1 MRNEIK
7 VEFSNKEILN
17 TLIQKSYF
25 EGGQMGRLL
34 GQKNFIE
41 LTPQVDDVVY
51 TVAKGLHNAT
61 IKLTNSEL
69 IDGTFRFIIED
80 INDEIKLIPI
90 SMFCIVD
97 ENEKYSF
104 Y

>member
-1 MRNEIK
+1 MKNEIK
-7 VEFSNKEILN
+7 VEFGNKEILEN
-17 TLIQKSYF
+17 LIKKSYF
-25 EGGQMGRLL
+25 EGGQMGRLM

-41 LTPQVDDVVY
+41 LTPQVDDVVH

-69 IDGTFRFIIED
+69 IDGAFRFIIED

-97 ENEKYSF
+97 ENQKYSF

>member
-1 MRNEIK
+1 MKNEIK
-7 VEFSNKEILN
+7 VEFGNKEILEN
-17 TLIQKSYF
+17 LIKKSYF

-34 GQKNFIE
+34 GQKNFIQ

-51 TVAKGLHNAT
+51 TVTKGLHNAT

-69 IDGTFRFIIED
+69 IDGTLRFIIED

-97 ENEKYSF
+97 ENQKYSF

>member
-7 VEFSNKEILN
+7 VEFGNKETLN
-17 TLIQKSYF
+17 TLIQKAYF

-34 GQKNFIE
+34 GQKNFID
-41 LTPQVDDVVY
+41 LTPRVDEVVY

-69 IDGTFRFIIED
+69 IDGSLRFIVED
-80 INDEIKLIPI
+80 INGSVKLIPI

-97 ENEKYSF
+97 ENQKYSF

>member
-1 MRNEIK
+1 MKNEIK
-7 VEFSNKEILN
+7 VEFGNKEILEK
-17 TLIQKSYF
+17 LIKKSYF

-34 GQKNFIE
+34 GQKNFIQ

-69 IDGTFRFIIED
+69 IDGTFRFIVED
-80 INDEIKLIPI
+80 VDDSVKLIPI

-97 ENEKYSF
+97 ENQKYSF

>member
-61 IKLTNSEL
+61 IKITNSEL

>member
-7 VEFSNKEILN
+7 IEFSNKEILN

-25 EGGQMGRLL
+25 NDGQMGRLM

-41 LTPQVDDVVY
+41 LTPQVDDVVH

-61 IKLTNSEL
+61 IKITNSEL

-90 SMFCIVD
+90 
-97 ENEKYSF
+97 
-104 Y
+104 

>member
-1 MRNEIK
+1 MKNEIK
-7 VEFSNKEILN
+7 VEFSNKEVLEN
-17 TLIQKSYF
+17 LIKKSYF
-25 EGGQMGRLL
+25 EEGQMGRLL

-41 LTPQVDDVVY
+41 LTPQIDDVVY

-61 IKLTNSEL
+61 IKLTNSEI

-80 INDEIKLIPI
+80 KNDSIKLIPI
-90 SMFCIVD
+90 SMFCVVD
-97 ENEKYSF
+97 ENQKYSF

>member
-1 MRNEIK
+1 MKNELK
-7 VEFSNKEILN
+7 VEFSNKEILKN
-17 TLIQKSYF
+17 LIQKSYF
-25 EGGQMGRLL
+25 EEGQMGRLL
-34 GQKNFIE
+34 GKNNFIE

-69 IDGTFRFIIED
+69 IDGTFRFIVED
-80 INDEIKLIPI
+80 QNDQVKLIPI
-90 SMFCIVD
+90 SMFCVI
-97 ENEKYSF
+97 ENEIYSF

>member
-1 MRNEIK
+1 MKNEIK

-17 TLIQKSYF
+17 NLIKKSYF

-51 TVAKGLHNAT
+51 TVTKGLHNAT

-69 IDGTFRFIIED
+69 IDGTLRFIIED

-97 ENEKYSF
+97 ENQKYSF

>member
-1 MRNEIK
+1 MKNEIK
-7 VEFSNKEILN
+7 VEFSNKEILHS
-17 TLIQKSYF
+17 LIQKSYF
-25 EGGQMGRLL
+25 EEGQMGRLL
-34 GQKNFIE
+34 GQKNLIE

-61 IKLTNSEL
+61 IKLTNSEI
-69 IDGTFRFIIED
+69 IDGTFRFIVED
-80 INDEIKLIPI
+80 INDSVKLIPI

-97 ENEKYSF
+97 ENQKYSF

>member
-1 MRNEIK
+1 MKNEIK
-7 VEFSNKEILN
+7 VEFGNKEILEN
-17 TLIQKSYF
+17 LIKKSYF

-34 GQKNFIE
+34 GQKNFIQ

-69 IDGTFRFIIED
+69 IDGTFRFIVED
-80 INDEIKLIPI
+80 VDDSVKLIPI
-90 SMFCIVD
+90 SKFCIVD
-97 ENEKYSF
+97 ENQKYSF

>member
-1 MRNEIK
+1 MKNEIK
-7 VEFSNKEILN
+7 VEFGNKEILEN
-17 TLIQKSYF
+17 LIKKSYF

-34 GQKNFIE
+34 GQKNFID

-69 IDGTFRFIIED
+69 IDGTFRFIVED
-80 INDEIKLIPI
+80 INDSVKLIPI

-97 ENEKYSF
+97 ENQKYSF

>member
-25 EGGQMGRLL
+25 NDGQMGRLM

-41 LTPQVDDVVY
+41 LTPQVDDVVH

>member
-1 MRNEIK
+1 MKNELK
-7 VEFSNKEILN
+7 VEFSNKEILKN
-17 TLIQKSYF
+17 LIQKSYF
-25 EGGQMGRLL
+25 EEGQKGRLI
-34 GQKNFIE
+34 GQNNFIE
-41 LTPQVDDVVY
+41 VDPQVDDVVY

-69 IDGTFRFIIED
+69 IDGTFRFIVED
-80 INDEIKLIPI
+80 QNDSVKLIPI
-90 SMFCIVD
+90 SMYCVID

>member
-1 MRNEIK
+1 MKNEIK
-7 VEFSNKEILN
+7 VEFSNKEILEN
-17 TLIQKSYF
+17 LIKKSYF

-34 GQKNFIE
+34 GQKNFID

-69 IDGTFRFIIED
+69 IDGTFRFIVED
-80 INDEIKLIPI
+80 INDSVKLIPI
-90 SMFCIVD
+90 SMFCIGD
-97 ENEKYSF
+97 ENQKYSF

>member
-7 VEFSNKEILN
+7 IEFSNKEILN

-25 EGGQMGRLL
+25 NDGQMGRLM

-41 LTPQVDDVVY
+41 LTPQVDDVVH

-61 IKLTNSEL
+61 IKITNSEL

>member
-1 MRNEIK
+1 MKNEIK

-17 TLIQKSYF
+17 NLIKKSYF

-69 IDGTFRFIIED
+69 IDGTLRFIIED

-97 ENEKYSF
+97 ENQKYSF

>member
-1 MRNEIK
+1 MKNELK
-7 VEFSNKEILN
+7 VEFSNKEILKN
-17 TLIQKSYF
+17 LIQKSYF
-25 EGGQMGRLL
+25 EEGQMGRLL
-34 GQKNFIE
+34 GKNNFIE

-69 IDGTFRFIIED
+69 IDGTFRFIVED
-80 INDEIKLIPI
+80 QNDSLKLIPI
-90 SMFCIVD
+90 SMFCVI
-97 ENEKYSF
+97 ENERYSF

>member
-1 MRNEIK
+1 MKNEIK

-17 TLIQKSYF
+17 NLIKKSYF

-41 LTPQVDDVVY
+41 LTPQVDDVVH
-51 TVAKGLHNAT
+51 TVAKGLHNVT
-61 IKLTNSEL
+61 IRLTNSEL
-69 IDGTFRFIIED
+69 IDGTFRIIVED
-80 INDEIKLIPI
+80 QNGSIKLIPI
-90 SMFCIVD
+90 SIFCIID
-97 ENEKYSF
+97 NQKYSF